1 MINLYSS
8 DPRVRARVLKKDP
21 VRTYTNA
28 RGQGKVTSIT
38 IMDSSEKPLNQIRL
52 TMFGD
57 TIDRYYELLQE
68 KSIFIFQGLDVKPK
82 NGKFNKTAHECEL
95 TLRRDAVIEAAPE
108 DKKIAENTYNFE
120 LVSAIEGYERY
131 HELDVLV
138 MIQSNDGSE
147 SINLKN
153 GEQKLKTAFTVFD
166 ESGLTVELTMWGD
179 DSPGFCH
186 LVPDQIVALRGV
198 KVGEFRGKNLSSG
211 WGISIDI
218 DIPQNLPRY
227 KSLKQFCLKRINAE
241 PMKPL
246 NDGAVSS
253 KFKGNRWKLSTI
265 QQMES
270 ESIEAFQNMTEDEK
284 KNSP

>member
-1 MINLYSS
+1 
-8 DPRVRARVLKKDP
+8 
-21 VRTYTNA
+21 
-28 RGQGKVTSIT
+28 
-38 IMDSSEKPLNQIRL
+38 
-52 TMFGD
+52 MFGD
-57 TIDRYYELLQE
+57 TIDRYYDLLQE
-68 KSIFIFQGLDVKPK
+68 KSIFIFQGCDVKPK
-82 NGKFNKTAHECEL
+82 NGRFNKTAHDCEL
-95 TLRRDAVIEAAPE
+95 TLRRDAIIEAAPE

-138 MIQSNDGSE
+138 MIQSNDGSD
-147 SINLKN
+147 SILLKN
-153 GEQKLKTAFTVFD
+153 GEQKLKTSFTVFD
-166 ESGLTVELTMWGD
+166 ESGVTVDLTMWGD
-179 DSPGFCH
+179 DMPGFCH

-218 DIPQNLPRY
+218 DVPQNIPRY
-227 KSLKQFCLKRINAE
+227 KSLKEFCLTRSNAE
-241 PMKPL
+241 PMKPI

-253 KFKGNRWKLSTI
+253 KYKGNRWKLSTI

-270 ESIEAFQNMTEDEK
+270 ESLEAFQNMTEDEK

>member
-1 MINLYSS
+1 
-8 DPRVRARVLKKDP
+8 
-21 VRTYTNA
+21 
-28 RGQGKVTSIT
+28 
-38 IMDSSEKPLNQIRL
+38 
-52 TMFGD
+52 MFGD
-57 TIDRYYELLQE
+57 TIDRYYDLLQE
-68 KSIFIFQGLDVKPK
+68 KSIFIFQGCDVKPK
-82 NGKFNKTAHECEL
+82 NGRFNKTAHDCEL
-95 TLRRDAVIEAAPE
+95 TLRRDAIIEAAPE

-138 MIQSNDGSE
+138 MIQSNDGSD
-147 SINLKN
+147 SILLKN
-153 GEQKLKTAFTVFD
+153 GEQKLKTSFTVFD
-166 ESGLTVELTMWGD
+166 ESGVTVDLTMWGD
-179 DSPGFCH
+179 DMPGFYH

-218 DIPQNLPRY
+218 DVPQNIPRY
-227 KSLKQFCLKRINAE
+227 KSLKEFCLTRSNAE
-241 PMKPL
+241 PMKPI

-253 KFKGNRWKLSTI
+253 KYKGNRWKLSTI

-270 ESIEAFQNMTEDEK
+270 ESLEAFQNMTEDEK